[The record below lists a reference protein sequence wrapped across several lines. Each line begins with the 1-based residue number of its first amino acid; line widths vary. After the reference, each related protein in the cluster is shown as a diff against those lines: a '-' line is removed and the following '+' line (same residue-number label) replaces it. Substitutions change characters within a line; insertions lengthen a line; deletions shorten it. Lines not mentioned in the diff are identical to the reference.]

1 MRKAFQVVGVVL
13 ALQGISGAIDH
24 LAVQPIM
31 GIFLNAVNRLV
42 IPRLGFLTG
51 YELYANLTLALFG
64 IAVFVAATRINSS

>member
-1 MRKAFQVVGVVL
+1 MRKAFQVVGAVL

-31 GIFLNAVNRLV
+31 GIFLNAFNRLV

-64 IAVFVAATRINSS
+64 VAVFVAATRINSS